1 MEIKNKNKNYINFNC
16 QRVWESLPVFLEM
29 SLVLQEYPP
38 TVTSFINLLI
48 KYPIKFICFM

>member
-1 MEIKNKNKNYINFNC
+1 MEIKNKNKNKNYINFNC

-38 TVTSFINLLI
+38 TATSFIN
-48 KYPIKFICFM
+48 